1 MDLYRP
7 YQLVRLHTNNN
18 YSTGTS
24 LIQSILQAAASPS
37 LPVSFGN
44 ELCCFVYLGAKLVR
58 IFQLQYEG
66 KNVRVLNYR
75 FTANLSG
82 SSRDYA
88 EHDELVRGEMFQR
101 FEAAGTYSIV
111 LKLHN
116 GFRQ

>member
-18 YSTGTS
+18 YGTGTS

-37 LPVSFGN
+37 FLVSFGN
-44 ELCCFVYLGAKLVR
+44 EFCCFVDLGAKLVW
-58 IFQLQYEG
+58 IFQLQCEG
-66 KNVRVLNYR
+66 KDVRGLNYQ

-88 EHDELVRGEMFQR
+88 EHDELVRREMFQR
-101 FEAAGTYSIV
+101 FEAASTYSIV